1 MSCRLKQPKMKQA
14 ATASIVANVL
24 LVAALFVSVLIQWSI
39 NYRPALNCAD
49 ENQDNVK
56 EKGAVGTYCFNFKE
70 AEPAKCRDYGGM
82 AKQKGNETLCC
93 VVLSSH
99 LYALMAEAL
108 SNRLSSD
115 SARESSL
122 QHVRDMMSSLQN
134 DTASVTI
141 RPAAH
146 LGILE
151 DGSTAGPDSEVPR
164 VHWEPHGKKSFI
176 TDDLQHGGDRVI
188 IKRAGYYFIYAGL
201 QYVVHPPTVPQQWA
215 VVSYVFRDIDN
226 SESHRRKL
234 LTARESTC
242 GSRDSDDVV
251 PVSMYMAGIFLLKEG
266 DEISVRT
273 DSHSLLRRSSA
284 STYMGVHLI

>member
-1 MSCRLKQPKMKQA
+1 MKQPKMKQA
-14 ATASIVANVL
+14 ATASIIANVL
-24 LVAALFVSVLIQWSI
+24 LLAALLVSVLKWSI

-70 AEPAKCRDYGGM
+70 AEPAKCREHGGM

-99 LYALMAEAL
+99 LSALIAETL
-108 SNRLSSD
+108 SNRLRSD

-122 QHVRDMMSSLQN
+122 QRVRDMMSASLQN

-146 LGILE
+146 LGVLE
-151 DGSTAGPDSEVPR
+151 DGSKAGTDSEVPR
-164 VHWEPHGKKSFI
+164 VHWEPQGKKSFI
-176 TDDLQHGGDRVI
+176 TGDLQHGGDRVI

-215 VVSYVFRDIDN
+215 VVSYVFRDSEN
-226 SESHRRKL
+226 SESNRRKL
-234 LTARESTC
+234 LTARESNC
-242 GSRDSDDVV
+242 GSRDSVDVV
-251 PVSMYMAGIFLLKEG
+251 PVSIYMAGIFLLREG

-273 DSHSLLRRSSA
+273 DSHSLLHRSPA